1 MNFEVFN
8 ESTILCK
15 NLDFC
20 DNVPLRFPDYDD
32 EHEGDDDEDDDNVD
46 YDDEDFQLLLTKR
59 SSTGMTSYIC
69 APLRKLKGAM
79 SPKSRKVEYTSWTL
93 ETYIF
98 LKLVMPKDNVVFL
111 L

>member
-1 MNFEVFN
+1 MYRKNWNCAQRFLVPQEKITLNFEVFN

-59 SSTGMTSYIC
+59 SSTGMTSYFC
-69 APLRKLKGAM
+69 PPLRKLKGAV
-79 SPKSRKVEYTSWTL
+79 SLKIKVE
-93 ETYIF
+93 
-98 LKLVMPKDNVVFL
+98 K
-111 L
+111 